1 MMHDTHEREDHAYRL
16 IQLAEGFGPARAVQ
30 LTAELGVADLLAG
43 GPRGVADLAAA
54 VPANSDA
61 LYRLLR
67 TLASIEVF
75 VEVEPGWFG
84 LAPMGERLRADHPQS
99 LRSWVIFQGL
109 LNTIYANAADSIRTG
124 DATTANVFG
133 EPLFQHLRNHPEH
146 RALFNAA
153 MAEQSRVTGEALAG
167 YYDFSRARQIVDVGG
182 GAGTFLSAVL
192 RANPELTAVIYDQ
205 PYLADDAERQV
216 TAAGLAD
223 RCAFMAG
230 DFLETVPAG
239 ADLYLM
245 KGILHNWSD
254 EHARAILAN
263 CRRAMDA
270 HGRLLL
276 VDWVVPT
283 GNAPHPS
290 KFLDLAMLFVYGGR
304 ERTEAEHAWLLA
316 EAGLRLARVVGPP
329 SMLNVLEVVP
339 V

>member
-1 MMHDTHEREDHAYRL
+1 MHDTDQREHHAYRL

-30 LTAELGVADLLAG
+30 LAAELGVADLLVH
-43 GPRGVADLAAA
+43 GPRGVADLATA
-54 VPANSDA
+54 VPANPDA

-67 TLASIEVF
+67 ALASIEVF
-75 VEVEPGWFG
+75 AEVEPGWFE
-84 LAPMGERLRADHPQS
+84 LTPVGERLRADHPQT

-109 LNTIYANAADSIRTG
+109 LNTVYANAADSIRTG
-124 DATTANVFG
+124 NATTADVFG
-133 EPLFQHLRNHPEH
+133 EPLFEHLRNHPEH

-153 MAEQSRVTGEALAG
+153 MGEQSRVLGETLAD
-167 YYDFSRARQIVDVGG
+167 YYDFSRAGQIVDVGG
-182 GAGTFLSAVL
+182 GNGAFLSAVL
-192 RANPELTAVIYDQ
+192 RANPELTGVIYDQ
-205 PYLADDAERQV
+205 PYLADDVERQV

-223 RCAFMAG
+223 RCGFLAG
-230 DFLETVPAG
+230 DFLDTVPAG

-263 CRRAMDA
+263 CRRAMSD
-270 HGRLLL
+270 HSRLLL
-276 VDWVVPT
+276 VDWVVPA

-290 KFLDLAMLFVYGGR
+290 KFLDLTMLFVYGGR

-329 SMLNVLEVVP
+329 STLNVLEVVP
-339 V
+339 A